1 MDKENR
7 AAFIRKQITS
17 ADVKKT
23 PLSELRSND
32 LQEGRRMLDRKN
44 TYADKEN
51 LVAGENIQQNL
62 IQNKSP
68 KTLKNGPK

>member
-17 ADVKKT
+17 ADVKKS

-32 LQEGRRMLDRKN
+32 LQEGKRMMDRKN
-44 TYADKEN
+44 TYADK
-51 LVAGENIQQNL
+51 
-62 IQNKSP
+62 
-68 KTLKNGPK
+68 